1 MKHKSAS
8 TGSAVIGV
16 LQTMRPHQWVKNLF
30 VLAPLFF
37 AQAFWQWELVVRGI
51 TAALLFCLMA
61 GTVYLINDIA
71 DRQGDRSHPT
81 KRHRPIASGRLAVG
95 TARMVAWLTGLG
107 SLAVAFVLNW
117 KVAAV
122 LAIYLLINVAYS
134 NILKHWAFVDVGVIA
149 AGFVLRVVA
158 GSLAVGV
165 FLSEWLVLCT
175 FLLACFLGLGKRRH
189 ELGLQQDIDIEK
201 SRKGWKSYDAGDL
214 EVAQFFVG
222 TLTVA
227 GYTIYALTA
236 SLPDQPLRTEH
247 TPFSSP
253 LLPVTIPLVALGL
266 ARFYQLAKRHTPKSP
281 TDQMLRDPILLGIGI
296 VWLTILVALGWG

>member
-1 MKHKSAS
+1 MKDDSAS
-8 TGSAVIGV
+8 KHSPLLEV
-16 LQTMRPHQWVKNLF
+16 LHTMRPHQWVKNLF

-37 AQAFWQWELVVRGI
+37 AQAFWHWELLLYGLA
-51 TAALLFCLMA
+51 AALSFCLMA

-71 DRQGDRSHPT
+71 DRQSDRHHPT
-81 KRHRPIASGRLAVG
+81 KRHRPIPSGRLSAETARRAAWAVG
-95 TARMVAWLTGLG
+95 LA
-107 SLAVAFVLNW
+107 SLAMAW
-117 KVAAV
+117 AIDWTVAAV
-122 LAIYLLINVAYS
+122 LGGYLIINVAYS
-134 NILKHWAFVDVGVIA
+134 RGLKQWAFVDVGVIA

-189 ELGLQQDIDIEK
+189 EMGVQQGAGLEK
-201 SRKGWKSYDAGDL
+201 SRKGWKSYGVEHL
-214 EVAQFFVG
+214 EAALFFVG
-222 TLTVA
+222 SLTVA

-253 LLPVTIPLVALGL
+253 LLPVTIPFVALGL
-266 ARFYQLAKRHTPKSP
+266 ARFYQLAIHQTPQSP
-281 TDQMLRDPILLGIGI
+281 TDRMLRDPALLAIGT
-296 VWLTILVALGWG
+296 VWLTILGLLGW